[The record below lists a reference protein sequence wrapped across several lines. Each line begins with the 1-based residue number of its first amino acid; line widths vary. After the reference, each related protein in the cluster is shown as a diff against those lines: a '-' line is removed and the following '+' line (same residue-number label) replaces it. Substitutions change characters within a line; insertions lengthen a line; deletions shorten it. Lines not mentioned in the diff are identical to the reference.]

1 MNILPRQIKVQKLDM
16 EAQKSD
22 PEQSKKI
29 SMYIADDFIHN
40 SLGERTDI
48 NISDSALNMKAIS
61 ADSQSSHPTLNDCID
76 EGTYTLQVCAEVD
89 ERQADV
95 EQISACPA
103 INNAPLESGSEDQ
116 ISAEA
121 LARYR
126 NHAEQKKQKSMTNG
140 ANLLTA
146 LKLSKGKVEI
156 NQLKREDIDD
166 MTICLGGKPLAS
178 AHKKILRVEK
188 LEALIQKSSEITF
201 KSGEACSAS
210 VPDHVPQQE
219 NSKRLS
225 AIENVCGKYG
235 SNAIAKMLAE
245 RLVRP
250 HQEADDLFTRIQIM
264 DMLALV
270 ESSFQKP
277 SMFTRNLHELSVNP
291 TDNREKLAVRMDQI
305 AELIDKAMVPINESI
320 LLVGTGSRSPKKRG
334 RLSADQTH

>member
-1 MNILPRQIKVQKLDM
+1 
-16 EAQKSD
+16 
-22 PEQSKKI
+22 
-29 SMYIADDFIHN
+29 
-40 SLGERTDI
+40 
-48 NISDSALNMKAIS
+48 
-61 ADSQSSHPTLNDCID
+61 
-76 EGTYTLQVCAEVD
+76 VD

-95 EQISACPA
+95 DQTSACPA
-103 INNAPLESGSEDQ
+103 INNAPLETGSEDQ

-140 ANLLTA
+140 ANLLA
-146 LKLSKGKVEI
+146 ELSKGKVEI

-188 LEALIQKSSEITF
+188 LEALIQKSSEITL

-219 NSKRLS
+219 NSKHLS

-235 SNAIAKMLAE
+235 SDAIAKMLAE

-305 AELIDKAMVPINESI
+305 AKLIDKAMVPINESI

-334 RLSADQTH
+334 RPSADQTH